1 MLEKYLY
8 LTSSSE
14 ERAEGQGLAEYAL
27 ILVLVS
33 IAAILA
39 LTALGT
45 AVSSVLNSVATTL

>member
-8 LTSSSE
+8 LTSWAE